1 MEKTNYKTMEEIM
14 NDIPDKTRYP
24 KSAGQLAM
32 LAITRFAE
40 RITKKG
46 ATILSCAPKQIKIDT
61 GEIVKV
67 IGKYI
72 RYTYNFETFY
82 SISFDEYNPFF
93 SPMGYKCNNHNEETY
108 MVELPNIFNSVNEY
122 SSEENNVKKLV
133 DNMFEAEVFLK
144 ELPYRIKKSDTTK
157 KFLQEIYYNN

>member
-1 MEKTNYKTMEEIM
+1 METKYKTMEEIM
-14 NDIPDKTRYP
+14 NDIPDRLCY
-24 KSAGQLAM
+24 SCVAGQLAM
-32 LAITRFAE
+32 LAITQFAE
-40 RITKKG
+40 KITKNG
-46 ATILSCAPKQIKIDT
+46 ATILRCSPRQIELDNGK
-61 GEIVKV
+61 IVKV
-67 IGKYI
+67 LGSYI
-72 RYTYNFETFY
+72 KYTYNFEALY
-82 SISFDEYNPFF
+82 CIQFDQYNPFF